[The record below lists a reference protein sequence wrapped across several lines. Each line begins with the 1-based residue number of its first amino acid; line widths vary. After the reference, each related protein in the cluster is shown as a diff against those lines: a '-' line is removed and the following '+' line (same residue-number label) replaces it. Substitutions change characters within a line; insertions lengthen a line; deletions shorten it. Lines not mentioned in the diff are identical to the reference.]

1 MNTIAKN
8 NLPAIGSPLAGGFY
22 MGLYLLDGLLQAL
35 IRAPAAT
42 GFNAPQPWGA
52 RGTKIEGAGSFN
64 DGLANTRAMAEAG
77 CPHANWALGLSIDGH
92 QDWFISARDEAEIVY
107 RVCKPTDQENWCSF
121 RDGDNPSSV
130 PAGYPYTAQTPS
142 QSSIEAFCLGGE
154 EALEDRSYW
163 TSTQDGPGL
172 AWIQHFDVGSQ
183 INDGK
188 DNARPA
194 FAVRRITVT
203 P

>member
-8 NLPAIGSPLAGGFY
+8 SLPAIGSPLAGGFY

-35 IRAPAAT
+35 IRAPAAN
-42 GFNAPQPWGA
+42 GFNAPLPWGA

-77 CPHANWALGLSIDGH
+77 CAHANWALGLSIDGH
-92 QDWFISARDEAEIVY
+92 QDWFIPARDEAEIVY
-107 RVCKPTDQENWCSF
+107 RVCKPTAQENWCSF

-130 PAGYPYTAQTPS
+130 PAGYPYTADTPA
-142 QSSIEAFCLGGE
+142 QSNIEAFCQGGD
-154 EALEDRSYW
+154 EALEDCGYW
-163 TSTQDGPGL
+163 TSTQDGPNG
-172 AWIQHFDVGSQ
+172 AWVQHFD
-183 INDGK
+183 DGTQHYGVK
-188 DNARPA
+188 GYARPA